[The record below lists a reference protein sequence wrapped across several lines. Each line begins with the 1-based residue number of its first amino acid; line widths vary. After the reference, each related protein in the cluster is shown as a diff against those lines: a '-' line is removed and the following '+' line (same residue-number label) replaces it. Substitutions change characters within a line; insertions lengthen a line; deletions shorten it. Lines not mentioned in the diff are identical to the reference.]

1 MTKMKFTS
9 GFKRYMGK
17 RDHGLRSYKKQIA
30 GLMIGLMLSLSAGV
44 ATFAQDSSIL
54 ASDYPERYVVV
65 KGDTLWDISSR
76 FLRDPWRWPEVWQ
89 GNPQVEN
96 PDLIYPGDVLVL
108 TFIDGRPVL
117 RKLGQEKRDGRL
129 SPKIRSTALLN
140 AIPAIDPSAI
150 QAYLRAPLV
159 TDENELSRA
168 PYVVD
173 GFDNRLLLG
182 QYSQFYARGFNN
194 TITVDGQ
201 DKLIDP
207 ADLVY
212 ASEYNL
218 FRPGRRFVDP
228 ITGETLGFEAVDL
241 GMASFLKAGDPARL
255 VVSEGHQDI
264 TIRDRLRPVFEK
276 EALPFFYPHAPSNSA
291 IRGLI
296 LETPNRSTEL
306 GALSIVA
313 INLGERESVDVGTVF
328 RVMSKARLKK
338 DPVTSEQYS
347 IPEEPVGLAMV
358 FRTFEKVSYA
368 IITDTE
374 RQVEPNDVLIS
385 PDVAY

>member
-9 GFKRYMGK
+9 GFKRFLGK
-17 RDHGLRSYKKQIA
+17 RNHGLRTYRKRIA
-30 GLMIGLMLSLSAGV
+30 SLVVGLMLSVSAGV

-54 ASDYPERYVVV
+54 ASNYPERYVVV

-96 PDLIYPGDVLVL
+96 PDLIFPGDVLVL

-117 RKLGQEKRDGRL
+117 RKLGQERRDGRL
-129 SPKIRSTALLN
+129 SPQIRSTALLN
-140 AIPAIDPSAI
+140 AIPVIDPSAI

-159 TDENELSRA
+159 TDDEELLRA
-168 PYVVD
+168 PYIVD

-194 TITVDGQ
+194 TIEVDGVE
-201 DKLIDP
+201 KVVNP
-207 ADLVY
+207 TY
-212 ASEYNL
+212 AKEYNL

-228 ITGETLGFEAVDL
+228 ITQELLGYEAIDL
-241 GMASFLKAGDPARL
+241 GMANFLKGGDPARL
-255 VVSEGHQDI
+255 VVTEGHEDI
-264 TIRDRLRPVFEK
+264 TIKDRLRPVLEK
-276 EALPFFYPHAPSNSA
+276 EALPFFYPHAPSNPG

-296 LETPNRSTEL
+296 LPTPTRSTEL

-313 INLGERESVDVGTVF
+313 INLGDRNFVDEGTVF

-338 DPVTSEQYS
+338 DPVTGENYKT
-347 IPEEPVGLAMV
+347 PEEPVGLAMV
-358 FRTFEKVSYA
+358 FRTFDKVSYA
-368 IITDTE
+368 IITNTE
-374 RQVEPNDVLIS
+374 RQVEPGDVLIS
-385 PDVAY
+385 PDVQY